1 MKLVNGG
8 GGGGG
13 AGGSSGVGGGGG
25 AGVAGGAEKAA
36 FSFKKCSAF
45 QFVKRKVS
53 LEEACLWDGEG
64 TDGARSRSVLG
75 ALPAKDDVIFSA
87 EPCQDAAESEDSL
100 CLCDITAPH
109 HLGSPELLPCSSA
122 LTVNSYMTLHEKG

>member
-13 AGGSSGVGGGGG
+13 GGGGSSGVGGGGG
-25 AGVAGGAEKAA
+25 GEKTA

-53 LEEACLWDGEG
+53 LDNKQHFGG
-64 TDGARSRSVLG
+64 GA
-75 ALPAKDDVIFSA
+75 
-87 EPCQDAAESEDSL
+87 SL
-100 CLCDITAPH
+100 CLHMSCILAVRGGDTE
-109 HLGSPELLPCSSA
+109 PECVCVCVCA
-122 LTVNSYMTLHEKG
+122 NQR

>member
-13 AGGSSGVGGGGG
+13 GMGGGG
-25 AGVAGGAEKAA
+25 EKSA

-53 LEEACLWDGEG
+53 LREGQYFGRDASQGVCVHLYLRGLREEVA
-64 TDGARSRSVLG
+64 
-75 ALPAKDDVIFSA
+75 
-87 EPCQDAAESEDSL
+87 
-100 CLCDITAPH
+100 
-109 HLGSPELLPCSSA
+109 
-122 LTVNSYMTLHEKG
+122 